1 MIPENHMFSQVELDL
16 LHAAKG
22 KTQRTIDAA
31 IVARDDFAWNTV
43 RLHFDGLN
51 LDVNNRLREIEV
63 DELGTLEEFG
73 LLSISQSPNERLAL
87 AEVSVETTVISV
99 DSTVEE
105 IEVVVD
111 NAEVF
116 GDGKQVASLS
126 YPQAVI
132 LHCADGVIVLDKEV
146 WFSEMIAVKRGETDE
161 GLVYDDGVNWEDDPE
176 DPSTHYEFVQ
186 QRVAL

>member
-1 MIPENHMFSQVELDL
+1 MIPENHMFSQAELDL
-16 LHAAKG
+16 LLSAKG
-22 KTQRTIDAA
+22 KTLRTIDAA

-51 LDVNNRLREIEV
+51 LDVNNRLGEIDV

-73 LLSISQSPNERLAL
+73 LLSISQGATERLAL
-87 AEVSVETTVISV
+87 AEVSVGITVISV
-99 DSTVEE
+99 DSPVNE

-116 GDGKQVASLS
+116 GDGRRVASLA

-132 LHCADGVIVLDKEV
+132 FHCADDVIVLDKEV

-176 DPSTHYEFVQ
+176 DPSTHYEFTQHRLV
-186 QRVAL
+186 L